1 MEMINREE
9 SSTSYLRFIVLTV
22 LLALVTTTPQNQYWE
37 VIRPVGT
44 PGNEG
49 YQIIQETTVPA
60 AIATLPVQPYPTIT
74 RFFLETMELFKKDCL
89 EIISPAFLILDI
101 TDTECG
107 INDFASVG
115 PRKRSAIVID
125 KLMYAL
131 QRAIDGKEKQQAK
144 MQDFSSIPIHEN
156 MDKIVPNPKI
166 PNPTPMISII
176 YEFTP
181 M

>member
-60 AIATLPVQPYPTIT
+60 AIATLPVQPYPTII
-74 RFFLETMELFKKDCL
+74 E
-89 EIISPAFLILDI
+89 
-101 TDTECG
+101 
-107 INDFASVG
+107 G

-144 MQDFSSIPIHEN
+144 MQDFSSIP
-156 MDKIVPNPKI
+156 
-166 PNPTPMISII
+166 
-176 YEFTP
+176 EFQRRGTGDTRLYWRCYFNAVSCF
-181 M
+181 